1 MKINEQ
7 KENIIKISS
16 TKKLFN
22 FKIDMKDCH
31 EGGENYN
38 YEKSVNRKPVI

>member
-7 KENIIKISS
+7 KENIIKITS
-16 TKKLFN
+16 TKLFN

-38 YEKSVNRKPVI
+38 YEKFVNRKPVI